1 MTCKDELKSAMNWLA
16 SKPDTLFIGQSVG
29 CAGTSM
35 SASFADIDPA
45 RRIEFPVSEELQ
57 AGVCIGL
64 SLTGYVPVCV
74 YPRWNFALLAANQLV
89 NHLDRLP
96 LYSGYKP
103 KVIIR
108 TAVGAS
114 KPLDPGPQHQDDFTQ
129 AFQAMLKTVRV
140 IRVLKDAPQ
149 ITYQSAYEGEWS
161 TIVVEG

>member
-1 MTCKDELKSAMNWLA
+1 MGELLKDAMNWLA

-64 SLTGYVPVCV
+64 ALEGYVPVCV
-74 YPRWNFALLAANQLV
+74 YPRWNFALLAANQIV

-96 LYSGYKP
+96 LYSAYKP

-114 KPLDPGPQHQDDFTQ
+114 KPLDPGPQHQDDFTE
-129 AFQAMLKTVRV
+129 AFKAMLKTVRV
-140 IRVLKDAPQ
+140 LRVSKHSPTL
-149 ITYQSAYEGEWS
+149 TYAAAYLGEWS
-161 TIVVEG
+161 TIVVDG